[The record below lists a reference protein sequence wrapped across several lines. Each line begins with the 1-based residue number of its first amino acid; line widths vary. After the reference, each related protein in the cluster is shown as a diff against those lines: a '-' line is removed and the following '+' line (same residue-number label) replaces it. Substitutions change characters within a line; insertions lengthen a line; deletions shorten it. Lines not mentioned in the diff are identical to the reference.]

1 MIDTTD
7 SKLKTLTLSQLLV
20 GDSPQ
25 LPRREVP
32 NMVNWW
38 DIGHLSA
45 DRINYK
51 NFRINKGEMI
61 IGQGNN
67 IFIANSN
74 GICLG
79 HAIWANAP
87 FRVDMSGNFYA
98 SNAIISGEIQA
109 TSGTIGGFTIMP
121 THMYGGSIRTGQN
134 VGAGVSGVVMDP
146 EGLRGYH
153 ASLGKVFDLPTDGS
167 APSFSS
173 GIIKDTVF
181 EINTNAV
188 LRTSETVG
196 DGGPHSEGVLINNTG
211 LYAAAKNQ
219 TLENA
224 NVRILSTGEAVFSG
238 NVRGGMEDFMVGEGY
253 FMGYSGGAYKMAVG
267 NPEENYMSWDD
278 EQLRIKGI
286 IEVFGPLN
294 LHNYETKDLPIP
306 PSNPGLS
313 LATSYE

>member
-1 MIDTTD
+1 MIDTNN
-7 SKLKTLTLSQLLV
+7 SKLREMTLSQLLV

-32 NMVNWW
+32 NLVNWW

-51 NFRINKGEMI
+51 DFRINKGEMI

-109 TSGTIGGFTIMP
+109 TSGTIGGFTITP
-121 THMYGGSIRTGQN
+121 THMHGGSIRTAQN
-134 VGAGVSGVVMDP
+134 VGSGVSGVVMDP

-153 ASLGKVFDLPTDGS
+153 ASFGEVFNLPTDGS

-173 GIIKDTVF
+173 GVIKDTVF
-181 EINTNAV
+181 EINTNAI

-196 DGGPHSEGVLINNTG
+196 DGSADSQGVLINNTG
-211 LYAAAKNQ
+211 LYAAVKNQ
-219 TLENA
+219 TLANA

-238 NVRGGMEDFMVGEGY
+238 NVRGGMTDFMEGEGY
-253 FMGYSGGAYKMAVG
+253 FMGLSGGVYKMAVG
-267 NPEENYMSWDD
+267 NPEGNHMGWDN
-278 EQLRIKGI
+278 EQLRIKGA

-294 LHNYETKDLPIP
+294 LHSYKTIELPIP
-306 PSNPGLS
+306 PTNTGLN
-313 LATSYE
+313 LAEDFE